1 MSASKLKEFSVD
13 RSKKLSVKFGRPQ
26 FEQVQSW
33 GRLDRLR
40 DVFGRPEQAAWHQRE
55 QSPHLRV
62 ILLLATG
69 FEQMQQG
76 LCTGPGFDSMSPQD
90 KIRDNAKAVVFL
102 GYRGLDQ
109 KKRPFSAINSEIPVQ
124 ESLGADNWTV
134 VGQLVCEQSTN
145 KRAKIISFRIRCAI
159 LYNNQYVSKFTKT
172 QKITVY

>member
-1 MSASKLKEFSVD
+1 MSASKLNEFSVD

-33 GRLDRLR
+33 GRLDKLR
-40 DVFGRPEQAAWHQRE
+40 EVFGRPEQAAWHQRE

-76 LCTGPGFDSMSPQD
+76 VCTGPGFDSMSPQD

-124 ESLGADNWTV
+124 ESLGADTWMV
-134 VGQLVCEQSTN
+134 VGQLVCEHNTS
-145 KRAKIISFRIRCAI
+145 KRAKITSLRIRCAI
-159 LYNNQYVSKFTKT
+159 LCNNQYV
-172 QKITVY
+172 